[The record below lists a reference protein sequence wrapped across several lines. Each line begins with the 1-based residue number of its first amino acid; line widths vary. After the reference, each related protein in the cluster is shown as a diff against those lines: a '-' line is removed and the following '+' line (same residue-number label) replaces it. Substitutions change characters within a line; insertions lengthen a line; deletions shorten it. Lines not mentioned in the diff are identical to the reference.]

1 MQKRLDP
8 ENLGIILLNAF
19 MDEFFPLER
28 RSTPDTFE
36 LMHYNGIPGSNDN
49 NKVRPTYELSLLGIP
64 YALSKVNM
72 EKSRKLARV
81 VTKSPL
87 CISGTCMH

>member
-36 LMHYNGIPGSNDN
+36 LLHYNGIPGSNEN
-49 NKVRPTYELSLLGIP
+49 NKVGFSG
-64 YALSKVNM
+64 
-72 EKSRKLARV
+72 
-81 VTKSPL
+81 PL
-87 CISGTCMH
+87 CESVEQCNQLAIKVPFCYHSDSTPPDFR

>member
-49 NKVRPTYELSLLGIP
+49 NKVRLTWELCFLVSENLKIE
-64 YALSKVNM
+64 M
-72 EKSRKLARV
+72 E
-81 VTKSPL
+81 
-87 CISGTCMH
+87 

>member
-49 NKVRPTYELSLLGIP
+49 NKVRT
-64 YALSKVNM
+64 
-72 EKSRKLARV
+72 
-81 VTKSPL
+81 T
-87 CISGTCMH
+87 

>member
-36 LMHYNGIPGSNDN
+36 LLHYNGIPGSNEN
-49 NKVRPTYELSLLGIP
+49 NKVGFSGLVLFVSQSGSVISLQSTVRLLSI
-64 YALSKVNM
+64 
-72 EKSRKLARV
+72 
-81 VTKSPL
+81 
-87 CISGTCMH
+87 